1 MHRRKIFYKKICFYD
16 LWIFILLGLQNLLIY
31 FEPIMVK
38 QFIDKLF
45 NLPNI
50 KLSDYLFL
58 IIFFCCDFI
67 FCILSI
73 SVLTRLLEKIYY
85 FISDTVFYK
94 YQTEEPAKSISYS
107 SGEIITLLNNDINSF
122 FSYITQFYPKL
133 IVEILFL
140 IFALRYIKIK
150 SLNIFLLCIIASFI
164 NIIIAL
170 FISKKNS
177 ALSKLSREKL
187 KEKQDFIV
195 YIHERFSYV
204 YANKHNEYM
213 QKEFGVLN
221 KGFYSISV
229 QSARAEQFGK
239 NILRLITILTQVIA
253 AFFFVI
259 ENKTGIPSIG
269 GFLAIQLMIGNI
281 FAPVSNI
288 LNSVI
293 LISSK
298 RESIQRIFLFL
309 NGYKKSPS
317 ENEKSILFSKSE
329 YENHFTKPAFYLI
342 EGVNGIGKSSLLKN
356 FAGILNMK
364 ISTKEGNKTILCRDN
379 TNSSVSYHSPEAL
392 IISGTVLENIM
403 LSTDID
409 KALILS
415 CKNEKIQD
423 IVNRLGGFERKFDW
437 ASENLSS
444 GEKLLI
450 EILRIEFSNK
460 DIYLIDEISAHLDI
474 KNKKILIDILF
485 DKVEKGK
492 IVFYISHNESE
503 KQYIKT
509 KNCVSIILTDKIYN
523 VY

>member
-1 MHRRKIFYKKICFYD
+1 MHRRKVFYKKICFYD

-94 YQTEEPAKSISYS
+94 YQTEKPAKSISYS

-122 FSYITQFYPKL
+122 FAYITQFYPKL
-133 IVEILFL
+133 IVEILFVT
-140 IFALRYIKIK
+140 FALRYIKIE
-150 SLNIFLLCIIASFI
+150 SLNIFLLCIIASFT

-170 FISKKNS
+170 VISKKNS
-177 ALSKLSREKL
+177 VLSKISREKL

-195 YIHERFSYV
+195 YIHERYSYI

-221 KGFYSISV
+221 KGFYSISA
-229 QSARAEQFGK
+229 QAARAEQFGK

-253 AFFFVI
+253 AFLFVI
-259 ENKTGIPSIG
+259 ENKSAAPSIG

-288 LNSVI
+288 LNSII

-298 RESIQRIFLFL
+298 RASIQKIFLFL
-309 NGYKKSPS
+309 NGYK
-317 ENEKSILFSKSE
+317 ENTAENGILFSKSE
-329 YENHFTKPAFYLI
+329 YELYFNKPAFYLI
-342 EGVNGIGKSSLLKN
+342 EGANGIGKSSLLKN
-356 FAGILNMK
+356 FAGILNIK
-364 ISTKEGNKTILCRDN
+364 INTQEESKTILRKDN
-379 TNSSVSYHSPEAL
+379 INFSVSYHSPEAL

-403 LSTDID
+403 LSSNID
-409 KALILS
+409 KDLIINY
-415 CKNEKIQD
+415 KNEKIQD
-423 IVNRLGGFERKFDW
+423 IVKQLGGFKRKFDW

-450 EILRIEFSNK
+450 ELLRIEFSDK

-474 KNKKILIDILF
+474 KNKKNLIDILF